1 MYIDCLRHVV
11 ECGFVI
17 ELFVWFDRLL
27 NESLNRWCRHIPC
40 AFGEYKQEK
49 QISNSEVMFNY
60 SKLSVEKTGSC
71 WHVSNMSCRA
81 KERLCECNSYSYL
94 GIETFRSVS
103 CTLKDKDTSKL
114 CMSSPW
120 TTRLLH
126 GDQQQWKDKRK
137 QNKTKEDGKGNT
149 QQADCRYHRNRQ
161 AISQLSKFNFLCV
174 FFL

>member
-1 MYIDCLRHVV
+1 MRVLTDDVDIYLVHLGNINRRNKLVTLKSCL
-11 ECGFVI
+11 I
-17 ELFVWFDRLL
+17 
-27 NESLNRWCRHIPC
+27 
-40 AFGEYKQEK
+40 
-49 QISNSEVMFNY
+49 
-60 SKLSVEKTGSC
+60 KLSVEKTGSC

-81 KERLCECNSYSYL
+81 KERLCECNSYSYM

-114 CMSSPW
+114 CMFSPW

-126 GDQQQWKDKRK
+126 GDQQQWKNKRK

>member
-1 MYIDCLRHVV
+1 MRVLTDDVDIYLVHLGNINRRNKLVTLKSCL
-11 ECGFVI
+11 I
-17 ELFVWFDRLL
+17 
-27 NESLNRWCRHIPC
+27 
-40 AFGEYKQEK
+40 
-49 QISNSEVMFNY
+49 
-60 SKLSVEKTGSC
+60 KLSVEKTGSC

-81 KERLCECNSYSYL
+81 KERLCECNSYSYM

-114 CMSSPW
+114 CKSSPW